1 MCSLLTYYKSLK
13 YTDSHIKTLLKV
25 SEIENELSKQQIS
38 GKLIHSNIT
47 LFKALNEDSWFDYKG
62 KDKFYNYMKSL
73 DDNNVGLYAQK
84 LKVISVDAHHGN
96 ILENIDLL
104 ELIQLL
110 ENKNRLWG
118 LIW

>member
-47 LFKALNEDSWFDYKG
+47 LFKALNEDS
-62 KDKFYNYMKSL
+62 
-73 DDNNVGLYAQK
+73 
-84 LKVISVDAHHGN
+84 
-96 ILENIDLL
+96 
-104 ELIQLL
+104 
-110 ENKNRLWG
+110 
-118 LIW
+118 

>member
-1 MCSLLTYYKSLK
+1 
-13 YTDSHIKTLLKV
+13 
-25 SEIENELSKQQIS
+25 
-38 GKLIHSNIT
+38 
-47 LFKALNEDSWFDYKG
+47 
-62 KDKFYNYMKSL
+62 MKSL

-110 ENKNRLWG
+110 EK
-118 LIW
+118 